1 VEKLSKYLSTN
12 KYSIGEIMD
21 LLEKLISAFGV
32 SGNEEKVRNLIQ
44 DEIKKYVD
52 EVYVDKVGNLIAHK
66 KGKKPKI
73 MLSAHM
79 DEIGLMVKNI
89 EPKGRIYIAE
99 IGGADPVMLLGER
112 VHIETKKGTI
122 HGVITTREVNDGS
135 FITQIPRVE
144 DLFVDT
150 GLDKAELEKLGVEI
164 GSFLSLERDLYY
176 LGKENI
182 ICGKAFDNRIGCYVL
197 IELTKRIKNSSCEV
211 YFVFTIQEEIGLV
224 GAMTSA
230 YKVEPDWAIAVDVI
244 ETSDARGEPVITLG
258 KGPSITMKD
267 AELIGNKTL
276 NDCIMKI
283 AKKKKI
289 QIQKDVSEIGT
300 TDATSIAITKGG
312 VPSTVVGVPI
322 RNLHT
327 ATAVADKEDIENTI
341 IILEE
346 FLKNPPKGR

>member
-1 VEKLSKYLSTN
+1 
-12 KYSIGEIMD
+12 MD
-21 LLEKLISAFGV
+21 LLERLISTFGV

-44 DEIKKYVD
+44 EEIRKYVD
-52 EVYVDKVGNLIAHK
+52 DVYVDKVGNLIAHK

-89 EPKGRIYIAE
+89 EPRGRIYFAE

-112 VHIETKKGTI
+112 VHIETKKGII
-122 HGVITTREVNDGS
+122 HGVITTRDVNDGS
-135 FITQIPRVE
+135 FINQIPRVE

-150 GLDKAELEKLGVEI
+150 GLSEAELKKLGVEI
-164 GSFLSLERDLYY
+164 GSYLSLERDLYY
-176 LGKENI
+176 LGSDKI
-182 ICGKAFDNRIGCYVL
+182 ICGKAFDNRIGCYIL
-197 IELTKRIKNSSCEV
+197 IELAKRIKKYNCET

-244 ETSDARGEPVITLG
+244 ETSDAREEPIITLG
-258 KGPSITMKD
+258 RGPSITIKD
-267 AELIGNKTL
+267 AELIGNKTI
-276 NDCIMKI
+276 NDHLMSI
-283 AKKKKI
+283 AKRKKI
-289 QIQKDVSEIGT
+289 HVQRDVSEIGT
-300 TDATSIAITKGG
+300 TDATSISITRGG
-312 VPSTVVGVPI
+312 VPSTVLGVPI

-327 ATAVADKEDIENTI
+327 ATAVANKNDIENTI
-341 IILEE
+341 IVLEE

>member
-1 VEKLSKYLSTN
+1 
-12 KYSIGEIMD
+12 MD

-32 SGNEEKVRNLIQ
+32 SGNEEKVRCLIE

-52 EVYVDKVGNLIAHK
+52 EVYVDKVGNLIARK

-79 DEIGLMVKNI
+79 DEIGLMVKSI
-89 EPKGRIYIAE
+89 EPRGRIYIAE

-112 VHIETKKGTI
+112 VHIETKKETI

-135 FITQIPRVE
+135 FINQIPRVE

-150 GLDKAELEKLGVEI
+150 GLSEKELKKLGIEV

-176 LGKENI
+176 LGSENI
-182 ICGKAFDNRIGCYVL
+182 ICGKAFDNRIGCYIL
-197 IELTKRIKNSSCEV
+197 IELAKRVKKYGCEV

-244 ETSDARGEPVITLG
+244 ETSDARGEPIITLG
-258 KGPSITMKD
+258 RGPSITIKD
-267 AELIGNKTL
+267 AELIGNKSL
-276 NDCIMKI
+276 NDYLIGL

-289 QIQKDVSEIGT
+289 HIQRDVSEIGT
-300 TDATSIAITKGG
+300 TDATSITITKGG

-327 ATAVADKEDIENTI
+327 AIAVADKYDIENTI
-341 IILEE
+341 ILLEE
-346 FLKNPPKGR
+346 FLKNPLKGR